1 MKLPSFSPPQ
11 RAKNY
16 RKASFFFLIKRRMS
30 SYANS
35 LSNNIISV
43 ASGLHKLTGRE
54 AEFMVFSKMVLS
66 FISSAYK

>member
-1 MKLPSFSPPQ
+1 
-11 RAKNY
+11 
-16 RKASFFFLIKRRMS
+16 MS

-66 FISSAYK
+66 FISSVYK